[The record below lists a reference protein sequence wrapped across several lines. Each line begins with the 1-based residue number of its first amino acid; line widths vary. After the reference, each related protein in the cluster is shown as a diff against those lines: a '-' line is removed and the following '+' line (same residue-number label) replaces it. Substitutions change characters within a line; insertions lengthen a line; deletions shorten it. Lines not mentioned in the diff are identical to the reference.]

1 MSSGWL
7 ERSLLSLRAQ
17 AQNWP
22 DWKREAVS
30 TEPQLA
36 IPPPKPA
43 STEGRAG
50 EALAVS
56 NHSPAQQEAKK

>member
-7 ERSLLSLRAQ
+7 ERSLLSLRAL

-22 DWKREAVS
+22 DWKREAAS

-36 IPPPKPA
+36 IPPPEPA
-43 STEGRAG
+43 STEGRA
-50 EALAVS
+50 AP
-56 NHSPAQQEAKK
+56 NHSPAQQEVKK